1 LAATLNPSGAYSS
14 DAAQAQRINHPEHP
28 MSKTQTAVVTGAYRG
43 LGLETVRQLAERGYR
58 VVLTARRDAEGRAAA
73 ERLAAQGLDVR
84 FQRLDVTAAASV
96 QALRDHLRSE
106 YGRIDVLVNNAG
118 IFPDPSPDKAESS
131 IFESDLETIRVAL
144 ETNTL
149 AALHLCQALIP
160 LMQGSGR
167 VVNVSSGMGQL
178 SEMNGGCPGYRL
190 SKVALNAVTRIFA
203 DELQGTKIKINSV
216 CPGWVRTDMGGPNAQ
231 LSVEEGAKGIV
242 WAATL
247 PDDGPSGGFFRHG
260 EPMPW

>member
-1 LAATLNPSGAYSS
+1 
-14 DAAQAQRINHPEHP
+14 
-28 MSKTQTAVVTGAYRG
+28 
-43 LGLETVRQLAERGYR
+43 
-58 VVLTARRDAEGRAAA
+58 
-73 ERLAAQGLDVR
+73 
-84 FQRLDVTAAASV
+84 
-96 QALRDHLRSE
+96 
-106 YGRIDVLVNNAG
+106 
-118 IFPDPSPDKAESS
+118 
-131 IFESDLETIRVAL
+131 
-144 ETNTL
+144 
-149 AALHLCQALIP
+149 
-160 LMQGSGR
+160 MQGSGR

-203 DELQGTKIKINSV
+203 DELQGTKIKVNSV